1 MKSARDEKVIEEIR
15 QRILDAALEIIVAEG
30 FNSFTM
36 RRLATAIKM
45 TAPNIYNY
53 FSNKDEIYINIVIRG
68 FRMLHCIIKETTERN
83 VEPFERIRVIA
94 QEYVTFGIKN
104 PQYYEIMFVSSTP
117 KYQDYIGTSFEA
129 LSEIEYK
136 ISMEIVAL
144 VMKAGYTFYD
154 SIEKESRSADVPEM
168 TPEKAERKM
177 VQLWSMLHGMVCLNN
192 SRIIP
197 YVLDD
202 HDTAYP
208 EILDDALNS
217 LFSELKLK
225 L

>member
-68 FRMLHCIIKETTERN
+68 FRMLHAIIEAVYKNTAD
-83 VEPFERIRVIA
+83 PFERIRLIA
-94 QEYVTFGIKN
+94 QKYVSFGIEN

-144 VMKAGYTFYD
+144 VMKAGYAFYD
-154 SIEKESRSADVPEM
+154 SVEISPEALCKMDM
-168 TPEKAERKM
+168 TSERAERKM

-192 SRIIP
+192 SRIMP

-202 HDTAYP
+202 HDDVYP
-208 EILDDALNS
+208 VILDDALKS
-217 LFSELKLK
+217 LFREIQA
-225 L
+225 